1 MRQLALAFLFCLSSS
16 IVNAQPAV
24 QLDKTVTCST
34 LKMVV
39 EQLSGIYKEEPHW
52 NGVGAYSKYI
62 MFVNPNTQAWTL
74 VEYSD
79 NGMACIIGTGEK
91 STLLK
96 FGAKT

>member
-1 MRQLALAFLFCLSSS
+1 MRMLALAFLFCLFSSV
-16 IVNAQPAV
+16 VNAQSSV

-34 LKMVV
+34 FKAVV
-39 EQLSGIYKEEPHW
+39 EVLSGMYKEEPHW
-52 NGVGAYSKYI
+52 NGAGAYSKYI
-62 MFVNPNTQAWTL
+62 MFVNPETREWTL

-79 NGMACIIGTGEK
+79 NGMACIIGTGER

>member
-16 IVNAQPAV
+16 VVNAQPAV
-24 QLDKTVTCST
+24 QLDKPVTCST
-34 LKMVV
+34 LKTVV

-52 NGVGAYSKYI
+52 NGAGAYTKYI
-62 MFVNPNTQAWTL
+62 MFVNPTTQSWTL

-96 FGAKT
+96 FGAKI

>member
-1 MRQLALAFLFCLSSS
+1 MLALAFLFCLTGSV
-16 IVNAQPAV
+16 VNAQPSV

-34 LKMVV
+34 IKAVV

-52 NGVGAYSKYI
+52 SGASSYSKYI
-62 MFVNPNTQAWTL
+62 MFVNPSTRGWTL

-79 NGMACIIGTGEK
+79 NGVACIIGTGEN

>member
-1 MRQLALAFLFCLSSS
+1 MRRSALAFLFCLFSS
-16 IVNAQPAV
+16 IVNSQPAV
-24 QLDKTVTCST
+24 EIDKTVTCST
-34 LKMVV
+34 LKHVV

-62 MFVNPNTQAWTL
+62 MFVNPTTQAWTL

-79 NGMACIIGTGEK
+79 NGVACIIGTGER